1 LRLQRWV
8 WRFILENGV
17 LRPLQPL
24 DLREHERVIVS
35 VVKVTTTSGRSRLDA
50 EFIDRIKSELPDA
63 AAIPGLEEV
72 RRRLAKIPESM
83 AAEISAERGTLTLG
97 RSLSGFQCA
106 G

>member
-1 LRLQRWV
+1 M
-8 WRFILENGV
+8 
-17 LRPLQPL
+17 
-24 DLREHERVIVS
+24 S
-35 VVKVTTTSGRSRLDA
+35 VEKATSTSDRSRLDTA
-50 EFIDRIKSELPDA
+50 FVDRIKSELPDA
-63 AAIPGLEEV
+63 AAIRGLEEV